1 MDTKA
6 VLTIARQELTIS
18 SRSRWILGFAAVFG
32 VLSLAISYFG
42 TVTAGAAGLQ
52 GFERTA
58 ASLLSLI
65 LYLVPLLGLMLGT
78 LNISRDRAANELLF
92 AQPVTRSEILF
103 GRLLGLLAAMS
114 GAMFAGFAV
123 AAAVILTQVGPDGL
137 LRFTGLVALSFVLAA
152 VFLSIGAV
160 CGLLSESR
168 TRAFGVALCVWFF
181 FVMFYDLGVIGLAFV
196 LRERTANVLIFVS
209 LFGNPVDL
217 ARVSSLLT
225 LGDPSI
231 FGAAGAALLKFL
243 GGLTRSYAALSV
255 ALSLWVVTPVLV
267 AIRILRRIDL

>member
-1 MDTKA
+1 MDTK
-6 VLTIARQELTIS
+6 VLLTIARQELIIS
-18 SRSRWILGFAAVFG
+18 LRSRWIIGFAAVFA

-58 ASLLSLI
+58 ASLISLV
-65 LYLVPLLGLMLGT
+65 LYLVPLLGLMLST
-78 LNISRDRAANELLF
+78 LGISRDRAANELLF
-92 AQPVTRSEILF
+92 AQPVSRAEILY
-103 GRLLGLLAAMS
+103 GRLLGLFATMSAAMC
-114 GAMFAGFAV
+114 AGFAV
-123 AAAVILTQVGPDGL
+123 AAAVIFAQLGSEGF
-137 LRFTGLVALSFVLAA
+137 LRFAGLVALSFVLAA

-168 TRAFGVALCVWFF
+168 TRAFGVSLFAWFF
-181 FVMFYDLGVIGLAFV
+181 FVIFYDLAVIGLAFV
-196 LRERTANVLIFVS
+196 FRERTANVFILLS

-225 LGDPSI
+225 LSDASI

-243 GGLTRSYAALSV
+243 GGPGRSFAALAIALLAWMIAPLVV
-255 ALSLWVVTPVLV
+255 A
-267 AIRILRRIDL
+267 ARILRRIDL